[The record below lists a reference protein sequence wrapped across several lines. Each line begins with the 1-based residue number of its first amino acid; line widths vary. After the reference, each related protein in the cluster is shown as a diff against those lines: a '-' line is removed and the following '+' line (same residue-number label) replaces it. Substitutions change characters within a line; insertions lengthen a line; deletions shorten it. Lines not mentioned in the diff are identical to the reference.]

1 MLKFAGYN
9 FPAVRVDPVHG
20 NSEET
25 PNNLNKESLGSDKNW
40 GRIKGVET
48 TKKTII
54 GKNDFKTCES

>member
-9 FPAVRVDPVHG
+9 FPAVRVDPFHG

-40 GRIKGVET
+40 GKIKEVET

-54 GKNDFKTCES
+54 GKKDFKNCEG